1 MQGHEAG
8 GVPANEMYGSIWNRN
23 FVLLCCANFIM
34 LLGVQLLLPTL
45 PLYLLTIGG
54 AQSDVGFVMAAYTIA
69 AMFMR
74 AISGWLSDRYGRKRI
89 MISGLVMM
97 IVVSLIYWIADNVP
111 LVALTRG
118 LHGLA
123 FGLAGTAM
131 GTIVADSLPIARMAE
146 GIGYFG
152 LTVPLSLAVAPM
164 IGIWLADGF
173 GYPVLFTVV
182 TFMAVVTLLSG
193 LPVRGNKA
201 RTTAHYGSVAKTVA
215 NLVEKNALLPSLV
228 MFFLS
233 LVNGSVVYF
242 IALYVADLRI
252 GNAGLFFAA
261 NSLSMVVSRPLSGRW
276 ADRGNSTVVI
286 TIGFLSLL
294 AGIVLIVLSRSM
306 AVLLVAG
313 ALFGVGLGFSIPTLQ
328 ALAVRRVRPE
338 RRGAATGTYFVAFDS
353 GFGIGAMVWGLVS
366 QGLGYRAM
374 YLTTLIPLALAAAIY
389 FRFEERMNPRRT

>member
-1 MQGHEAG
+1 MQGRKAG
-8 GVPANEMYGSIWNRN
+8 GVPASGVSDTIWNRN

-74 AISGWLSDRYGRKRI
+74 MVSGWLSDRYGRKRI

-97 IVVSLIYWIADNVP
+97 IVASLLYWIAENVP

-131 GTIVADSLPIARMAE
+131 GAMVADSLPTVRMAE

-164 IGIWLADGF
+164 IGIWLVDRF
-173 GYPVLFTVV
+173 GYSILFIVV

-193 LPVRGNKA
+193 LPVRGAGMRTAVRHGSIA
-201 RTTAHYGSVAKTVA
+201 RTLSDMI
-215 NLVEKNALLPSLV
+215 EKDALLPSIT

-233 LVNGSVVYF
+233 LVNGSMVYF
-242 IALYVADLRI
+242 IALYAADLRI

-261 NSLSMVVSRPLSGRW
+261 DSLSMVVSRPLGGRW
-276 ADRGNSTVVI
+276 ADRGSTRIVI
-286 TIGFLSLL
+286 TIGLLSLL
-294 AGIVLIVLSRSM
+294 AGVVLVVLSRTM
-306 AVLLVAG
+306 AIFLVAG
-313 ALFGVGLGFSIPTLQ
+313 ALVGVGLGFSIPTLQ
-328 ALAVRRVRPE
+328 ALAVRWVSPD
-338 RRGAATGTYFVAFDS
+338 RRGAATGTYLVAFDM
-353 GFGIGAMVWGLVS
+353 GFGVGAIIWGLVA
-366 QGLGYRAM
+366 QGLGYRVM
-374 YLTTLIPLALAAAIY
+374 YLTTLIPLALAAVIY
-389 FRFEERMNPRRT
+389 FRFEERMNPRKT